1 MLSDEQKIDMLYKYK
16 KNKDKLSTK
25 QIERIMSWVNDKN
38 ALVRYEV
45 AECLIQE
52 NPANMKV
59 LIRLGKDRD
68 ENVRIRAYTT
78 LSSYSTKE
86 AEVFLKKAMRKENR
100 GITLANAIGMWS
112 AVTEKKGKNLEKKL
126 KYIKHFEKKRKVK
139 KSAACIQACRTARYL
154 FGETEMLDKIL
165 KQMNHPNRRVRYN
178 TLIDLEYIY
187 NDENKEKIIPYVKKA
202 LKDSSKK
209 VAMEA
214 RSILNY
220 K

>member
-1 MLSDEQKIDMLYKYK
+1 MQK
-16 KNKDKLSTK
+16 
-25 QIERIMSWVNDKN
+25 R
-38 ALVRYEV
+38 
-45 AECLIQE
+45 
-52 NPANMKV
+52 
-59 LIRLGKDRD
+59 
-68 ENVRIRAYTT
+68 
-78 LSSYSTKE
+78 
-86 AEVFLKKAMRKENR
+86 
-100 GITLANAIGMWS
+100 
-112 AVTEKKGKNLEKKL
+112 GKNLEKKL
-126 KYIKHFEKKRKVK
+126 KCIKHFEKKRKVK